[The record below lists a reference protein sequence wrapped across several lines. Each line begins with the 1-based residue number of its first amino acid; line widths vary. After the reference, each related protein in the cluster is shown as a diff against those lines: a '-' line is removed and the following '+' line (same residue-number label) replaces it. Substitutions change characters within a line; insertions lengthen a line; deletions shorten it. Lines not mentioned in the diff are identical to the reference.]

1 LLLVIGYWLLYIV
14 TEDFFKIHYSLYWL
28 DETNQQLM
36 TRYQQ
41 PVKNSLLNSAF
52 VLLPS
57 PKESGGLAFNKTAT
71 MPTVRKI
78 INDPVYGFIT
88 IDHPL
93 ILQII
98 SHPVYQ
104 RLRNIHQMAF
114 AHLVYPG
121 AVHSRL
127 HHSLG
132 AYHLMCTALSELKS
146 KAIDISAEEEL
157 GAKVA
162 ILLHDVGHG
171 PFSHALE
178 NELVNNVSHEVISL
192 LLMEKLNI
200 EFGGQLQTA
209 IEIFTNKHPKK
220 FLHQLVSG
228 QLDVDRLD
236 YLNRDSFFTGVAE
249 GVIGYDR
256 ILKML
261 TVTDGNLVVEE
272 KAIYSIEKFLVSRRL
287 MYWQVY
293 LHKTVL
299 GAEMMLVKIIRRA
312 KELIAAGKAVAAATD
327 ELSFFLSTG
336 FPAQNPDANFSI
348 KQHLDMF
355 CRLDDHDVM
364 ATIKNWSNHSDKILA
379 TLCRSIVE
387 RNLLKVKLQAH
398 PFDESLVR
406 EKRKEAGDKLGLSEN
421 DSAYFVFTGEAS
433 NTTYN
438 PGDERINIL
447 YKDGTIKDISKVDN
461 ALIQHNLSGT
471 VKKYYICYLR

>member
-1 LLLVIGYWLLYIV
+1 
-14 TEDFFKIHYSLYWL
+14 
-28 DETNQQLM
+28 
-36 TRYQQ
+36 
-41 PVKNSLLNSAF
+41 
-52 VLLPS
+52 
-57 PKESGGLAFNKTAT
+57 
-71 MPTVRKI
+71 MPLTRKI

-93 ILQII
+93 ILEII

-132 AYHLMCTALSELKS
+132 AYHLMCIALAELKS
-146 KAIDISAEEEL
+146 KGIQITADEEL

-162 ILLHDVGHG
+162 ILLHDIGHG

-178 NELVNNVSHEVISL
+178 NELVENVHHEAISI
-192 LLMEKLNI
+192 LLMQKLNK
-200 EFGGQLQTA
+200 ELNGQLQMA
-209 IEIFTNKHPKK
+209 IDIFTNQHPKK
-220 FLHQLVSG
+220 FLYQLVSG
-228 QLDVDRLD
+228 QVDVDRLD

-261 TVTDGNLVVEE
+261 TVEEGQLMVEE
-272 KAIYSIEKFLVSRRL
+272 KAVYSIEKFLVSRRL

-299 GAEMMLVKIIRRA
+299 SAEMMLVKIIRRA
-312 KELIAAGKAVAAATD
+312 KELIAAREIVNTVSVD
-327 ELSFFLSTG
+327 FDFFLQK
-336 FPAQNPDANFSI
+336 FNKENSI
-348 KQHLDMF
+348 EQHLDSF

-364 ATIKNWSNHSDKILA
+364 ATIKNWGNHPDKILS
-379 TLCRSIVE
+379 TLCRSLVE
-387 RNLLKVKLQAH
+387 RKLLKVKLQAE
-398 PFDESLVR
+398 PFEESLIK
-406 EKRKEAGDKLGLSEN
+406 EKIKEACSSLSITEKEA
-421 DSAYFVFTGEAS
+421 AYFVFTGEAS

-438 PGDERINIL
+438 PADESINIL
-447 YKDGTIKDISKVDN
+447 FKDGTTKDISQVDN
-461 ALIQHNLSGT
+461 ALIQHNLKGT
-471 VKKYYICYLR
+471 VKKHYICYKR

>member
-1 LLLVIGYWLLYIV
+1 
-14 TEDFFKIHYSLYWL
+14 
-28 DETNQQLM
+28 
-36 TRYQQ
+36 
-41 PVKNSLLNSAF
+41 
-52 VLLPS
+52 
-57 PKESGGLAFNKTAT
+57 

-132 AYHLMCTALSELKS
+132 AYHLMCTALNELKG
-146 KAIDISAEEEL
+146 KGVEITAEEEL

-178 NELVNNVSHEVISL
+178 NELVKDVPHEAISI
-192 LLMEKLNI
+192 LLMEKLNN
-200 EFGGQLQTA
+200 ELGGQLKTA
-209 IEIFTNKHPKK
+209 IDIFTNKHSKK
-220 FLHQLVSG
+220 FLYQLVSG
-228 QLDVDRLD
+228 QLDVDRMD

-261 TVTDGNLVVEE
+261 TVKDGNLVVEE

-299 GAEMMLVKIIRRA
+299 SAEMMLVKIIRRA
-312 KELIAAGKAVAAATD
+312 KELIAAGETVTAATD
-327 ELSFFLSTG
+327 ELSFFL
-336 FPAQNPDANFSI
+336 QNANSSSPI
-348 KQHLDMF
+348 EQHLETF
-355 CRLDDHDVM
+355 CRLDDHDIM
-364 ATIKNWSNHSDKILA
+364 ATIKNWSHHPDKILA
-379 TLCRSIVE
+379 TLCRSLVE
-387 RNLLKVKLQAH
+387 RNLLKVKLQAE
-398 PFDESLVR
+398 PFDIAFVK
-406 EKRKEAGDKLGLSEN
+406 EKTKEACDKLGISEKE
-421 DSAYFVFTGEAS
+421 SGYFVFTGEAS

-447 YKDGTIKDISKVDN
+447 FKDGTVKDISKVDN

-471 VKKYYICYLR
+471 VKKYYICYWRV